1 MDRSASIPNQK
12 SVADTA
18 STTSIGPLRSGEP
31 EDLWV
36 QFNDVLHIR
45 LYYQF
50 RYRVSVYRRGKKA
63 AIKKSGIHELR
74 QTASLRS
81 RVENSLASAIIS
93 GKLEPGTLVS
103 VPALAIQFAVS
114 ATPVREAMLDLQK
127 RGFVESVK
135 NKGFRV
141 TKVSANDLDEIV
153 QLRRWLEA
161 PAMRIVAERLSGVP
175 LDSYRGMADRIVSA
189 AAEGEFDDYLAAD
202 SAFHLALLQLTGN
215 GRLVELVA
223 ELRKQTRMV
232 GLANLR
238 HKEELRMSA
247 LEHHE
252 LLDLLGQGKGD
263 AAEKL
268 MVRHIG
274 HVLGWWAGVA
284 EADDESKTHWVG

>member
-1 MDRSASIPNQK
+1 MSE
-12 SVADTA
+12 
-18 STTSIGPLRSGEP
+18 GE
-31 EDLWV
+31 L
-36 QFNDVLHIR
+36 
-45 LYYQF
+45 
-50 RYRVSVYRRGKKA
+50 A
-63 AIKKSGIHELR
+63 AIKNSGIHGLR

-81 RVENSLASAIIS
+81 RVESSLASAIIT

-103 VPALAIQFAVS
+103 VPGLAAQFTVS

-141 TKVSANDLDEIV
+141 TKVSENDLKEIV
-153 QLRRWLEA
+153 EIRRSLEA
-161 PAMRIVAERLSGVP
+161 PAMHLAAQRLNGVP
-175 LDSYRGMADRIVSA
+175 LESYRSMADRIVTSA
-189 AAEGEFDDYLAAD
+189 AAGEFEEYLKAD

-223 ELRKQTRMV
+223 ELRRQTRMV
-232 GLANLR
+232 GLVNLR
-238 HKEELRMSA
+238 HKEELRLSA
-247 LEHHE
+247 QEHHE
-252 LLDLLGQGKGD
+252 LLDLLGRGEGA

-284 EADDESKTHWVG
+284 EEEDTRNVSALG